1 MISLPPEPSEGAVL
15 PVPASLGPLP
25 SRVHGGFL
33 PTTGEPA
40 TPPVADTNTLLQRM
54 PPLVL
59 AVSLVM
65 THADVWAQGNGA
77 ATMVSEI
84 YVTEFLPASP
94 VPPHGSGA
102 RTATGATDTMGSGAA
117 SATATLIAA
126 TDPAVSSQSAGSEAH
141 ALGEVRI
148 YGTVEKDQGFA
159 PTLAETAAKAPAQ
172 IPQSISVVT
181 REEIES
187 RQVNNLQDALQTVA
201 GASPVN
207 FGRRGFDD
215 IILRGFRTT
224 ESVLIDGLTQTPSL
238 WTRLQSYGYE
248 RFEVLKGANSVL
260 YGQMQP
266 GGVINAISKRPRPEA
281 MGEVV
286 AEVGNF
292 GHRSIAADL
301 NRPVSESG
309 RAAFRVNAIAVND
322 RDPTDQVWRRDRWL
336 APSLSLDFGAHTGY
350 SDDHQHL
357 ILAGAWGTG
366 RLLHLFRQQGGT
378 GCHDPRPGAGIRPPG
393 NPHQQHLSR
402 HHRYAHG
409 AQQR

>member
-1 MISLPPEPSEGAVL
+1 MISLPPKPSEGAVL
-15 PVPASLGPLP
+15 SVPASLGPLP

-40 TPPVADTNTLLQRM
+40 TPPAADTNTLLQRM

-84 YVTEFLPASP
+84 SVTEFLPASP

-102 RTATGATDTMGSGAA
+102 RTATEATDTMGSGAA

-159 PTLAETAAKAPAQ
+159 PTQAETAAKAPAQ
-172 IPQSISVVT
+172 ILTTPQSISVVT

-207 FGRRGFDD
+207 FWV
-215 IILRGFRTT
+215 FR
-224 ESVLIDGLTQTPSL
+224 
-238 WTRLQSYGYE
+238 
-248 RFEVLKGANSVL
+248 
-260 YGQMQP
+260 
-266 GGVINAISKRPRPEA
+266 
-281 MGEVV
+281 
-286 AEVGNF
+286 
-292 GHRSIAADL
+292 
-301 NRPVSESG
+301 
-309 RAAFRVNAIAVND
+309 
-322 RDPTDQVWRRDRWL
+322 
-336 APSLSLDFGAHTGY
+336 
-350 SDDHQHL
+350 
-357 ILAGAWGTG
+357 
-366 RLLHLFRQQGGT
+366 
-378 GCHDPRPGAGIRPPG
+378 
-393 NPHQQHLSR
+393 
-402 HHRYAHG
+402 
-409 AQQR
+409 